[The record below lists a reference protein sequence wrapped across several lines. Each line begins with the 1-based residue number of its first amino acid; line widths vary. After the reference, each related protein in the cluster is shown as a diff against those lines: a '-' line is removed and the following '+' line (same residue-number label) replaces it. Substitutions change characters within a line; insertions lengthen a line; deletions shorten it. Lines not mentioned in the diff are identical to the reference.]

1 MSNRP
6 ETPTFRIVKSPQ
18 LLEHE
23 RNAGKPAADDRQRDQ
38 RPGRFTI
45 RGSFIELPGGAAA
58 SSPVVK

>member
-1 MSNRP
+1 MSHP
-6 ETPTFRIVKSPQ
+6 TETATFRIVKSPQ

-23 RNAGKPAADDRQRDQ
+23 RTAGKAAADERQRDP

-58 SSPVVK
+58 SGPVAK